1 MENTNTPKKLV
12 IIAGAAGE
20 IGTAYIKDLI
30 KKDIE
35 CIGVIRT
42 RSVEGV
48 DSPLFRSVVCN
59 LDSIQEIAREFESVD
74 FSKYNQIVY
83 LHTIGVD
90 KFDPR
95 GYPNIRPM
103 ATIDADIYNTNVN
116 SFKYLFRYCVERV
129 RDVNNSGRKLNLKSV
144 IIAGVADKYT
154 PFVIES
160 FCEAKFI
167 LRQYIQSAVGLYPE
181 WCSGLSINITS
192 TITKSALVVRKF
204 AETDFW
210 LTPEE
215 VVNQSQWEL
224 VAGNKGYKEI
234 DIIKN
239 SPQFIQ
245 GYYENN
251 KVLYEKWSKETGI
264 K

>member
-1 MENTNTPKKLV
+1 MKHENTQKKLV

-20 IGTAYIKDLI
+20 IGTAYINDLI
-30 KKDIE
+30 EKGVE
-35 CIGVIRT
+35 CIGIIRNKQ
-42 RSVEGV
+42 VEGIK
-48 DSPLFRSVVCN
+48 SPLFRSIVCH
-59 LDSIQEIAREFESVD
+59 LDNAQEIAQVFAEVD
-74 FSKYNQIVY
+74 FSEYDQIIY

-95 GYPNIRPM
+95 GYPNIQPM
-103 ATIDADIYNTNVN
+103 NTIDADIYNTNVN
-116 SFKYLFRYCVERV
+116 SFKYLFRYCVARV
-129 RDVNNSGRKLNLKSV
+129 RKVNNSGKKLSLKNV

-160 FCEAKFI
+160 FCEVKFI

-192 TITKSALVVRKF
+192 TITKSALAVRKF
-204 AETDFW
+204 AETEFW

-215 VVNQSQWEL
+215 VVDRSVVEL
-224 VAGNKGYKEI
+224 VLDTKGYNEI

-264 K
+264 Y